1 MKWLETVKR
10 GHKIKASRSYQR
22 GVRPLFRF
30 KNRSGG
36 QNAFNRRKKVMKG
49 NMKNGIRRMIRVFG
63 VILFIALSTAAW
75 AVETVTVFA
84 AASTTNALTDIGRL
98 FGEKKMG
105 EVVFSF
111 ASSST
116 LAKQI
121 ENGAPANMFLS
132 ADIEWMDYLEKKKMV
147 EPGTRT
153 NLLGNRLV
161 LIAPS
166 DNPVNVNITP
176 ELDLPKLLSG
186 GRLSTGDPEH
196 VPVGKYLKQSLIK
209 LGLWEKVK
217 DQVAGAKD
225 VRAALMLVE
234 RGEAPLGVV
243 YATDAAISKKVR
255 VIGVF
260 PEDTHPLIVYPA
272 TLVKEN
278 ATPAAKD
285 FLKFLKGPE
294 AKAVFEKYGFSL
306 R

>member
-1 MKWLETVKR
+1 M
-10 GHKIKASRSYQR
+10 HKTWSASIQSPFRR
-22 GVRPLFRF
+22 VRRF
-30 KNRSGG
+30 KQEEKHHEGNR
-36 QNAFNRRKKVMKG
+36 NR
-49 NMKNGIRRMIRVFG
+49 IRRLIGVFG
-63 VILFIALSTAAW
+63 VILFIALRMASGAAEQ
-75 AVETVTVFA
+75 VMVFA
-84 AASTTNALTDIGRL
+84 AASTTNAMTDIGKL
-98 FGEKKMG
+98 FGEKNIG
-105 EVVFSF
+105 EAVFSF

-121 ENGAPANMFLS
+121 ENGAPANVYLS
-132 ADIEWMDYLEKKKMV
+132 ADIEWMDYLEKKKMI

-153 NLLGNRLV
+153 NLLSNRLV
-161 LIAPS
+161 LIAPA
-166 DNPVNVNITP
+166 DNPVKVNITP

-196 VPVGKYLKQSLIK
+196 VPVGKYAKQSLIK
-209 LGLWEKVK
+209 LGLWEMIK

-272 TLVKEN
+272 ALVKGN
-278 ATPAAKD
+278 ATPAARE
-285 FLKFLKGPE
+285 FLKFLKGAE
-294 AKAVFEKYGFSL
+294 AKVLFEKYGFSM